1 MPLAAMPTSTSDF
14 KHPTMDQE
22 KADRMFI
29 TPPRRSRPLAIGFA
43 VVALLYFSW
52 SSLVPIVPWTA
63 RLGGMPCTSTQL
75 TGTKSPVPLEAHI
88 MSKCPDARDC
98 LRMLVL
104 PTMQQV
110 YNKVNFTLS
119 FIGTYVAVPY
129 PSTCRQSNIVLV
141 LQIMTELHV
150 CMAQRNVWAI
160 SSSSALRNYIQ
171 TPSSI

>member
-1 MPLAAMPTSTSDF
+1 MSISTSDLR
-14 KHPTMDQE
+14 HPTMDRE
-22 KADRMFI
+22 KGDRMFT
-29 TPPRRSRPLAIGFA
+29 TPPRRSRPLAIGFTIA
-43 VVALLYFSW
+43 ALLYFSW
-52 SSLVPIVPWTA
+52 SSLVPMLPWTA
-63 RLGGMPCTSTQL
+63 RLGGMPCISAER

-98 LRMLVL
+98 LKMLVL

-119 FIGTYVAVPY
+119 FIGTYVAAPPY

-141 LQIMTELHV
+141 PQIMMELHV
-150 CMAQRNVWAI
+150 CMVRKNVWAI
-160 SSSSALRNYIQ
+160 SSSSALRNYIP